1 MQYSGE
7 TLVVVT
13 IYLTAHC
20 TIQLSITYLPTYR
33 SQYVLLCPAIDE
45 PVASLMLVDAVK
57 RAIRG
62 KVKSR
67 WLKANGLSSV
77 AYTDSSQHGYG

>member
-1 MQYSGE
+1 
-7 TLVVVT
+7 
-13 IYLTAHC
+13 
-20 TIQLSITYLPTYR
+20 
-33 SQYVLLCPAIDE
+33 
-45 PVASLMLVDAVK
+45 VASLMLVDAVK

-77 AYTDSSQHGYG
+77 AYTDSSQNGYG